1 MTSPREQVA
10 LITSITAHAT
20 GDNDDQV
27 LAEVQ
32 LVLDGATITD
42 LTDLRRL
49 RS

>member
-1 MTSPREQVA
+1 MTTARDQVA
-10 LITSITAHAT
+10 LIAT

-42 LTDLRRL
+42 LTDLRGMRA
-49 RS
+49 